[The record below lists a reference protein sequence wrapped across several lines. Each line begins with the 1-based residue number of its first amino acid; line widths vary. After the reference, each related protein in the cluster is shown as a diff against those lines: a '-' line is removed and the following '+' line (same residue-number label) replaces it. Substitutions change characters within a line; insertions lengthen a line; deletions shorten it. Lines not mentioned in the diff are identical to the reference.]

1 MCNNEDSYSLWSDS
15 EWEPEEPQVH
25 PGQWRTRDGRLV
37 MISAMPDAHL
47 LNTIRYIE
55 SHRNDVTVEA
65 RSKITE
71 LKQEA
76 MIRGLDGAA
85 AERTR

>member
-1 MCNNEDSYSLWSDS
+1 
-15 EWEPEEPQVH
+15 
-25 PGQWRTRDGRLV
+25 